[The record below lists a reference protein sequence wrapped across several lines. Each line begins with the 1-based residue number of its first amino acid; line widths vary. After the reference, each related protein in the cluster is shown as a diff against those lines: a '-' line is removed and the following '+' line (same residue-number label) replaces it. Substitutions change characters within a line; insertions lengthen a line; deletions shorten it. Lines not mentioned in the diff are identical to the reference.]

1 MEYSYVAYT
10 RERKLVKG
18 KLSAASELAATGVL
32 NYGGYQVLSLKREA
46 AGGLTT
52 EGLSTGFAPRV
63 KPTEIVMFSRQLALL
78 LESGTD
84 IVTSLELL
92 QNQTT
97 NHTLKKVIAD
107 VVSDIRGGSSLSAA
121 LTKHPKAFSQL
132 FHRAISAGEQGGNLE
147 EVLRQMASHIERASV
162 TEKKVKSALR
172 YPIVVFIIA
181 ILVIGL
187 MVTFVLPRFTTLYE
201 AFGAQLPLLPR
212 LLIGITGWFNHYGLF
227 LILGI
232 AAGCGI
238 AYAYIRTP
246 AGKTWWN
253 QTMLTMPVFG
263 RINLLNQLA
272 RCCRTI
278 SLLFRVGVP
287 LPEIMAVAIYGS
299 TNKVVAQNLTEV
311 QQELLKGEGLSRPMS
326 RRKLFLPLMVQMTAV
341 GEETGNLD
349 KTLGTVAETFETE
362 AEDKTSSAVAMIQ
375 PMMTLVIGG
384 IVAFIAGAL
393 VTAMYSVYGQF
404 S

>member
-10 RERKLVKG
+10 KDRKLVKG
-18 KLSAASELAATGVL
+18 KLSAANEQAATGVL
-32 NYGGYQVLSLKREA
+32 NYGGYQLLSLKRETPF
-46 AGGLTT
+46 LSN
-52 EGLSTGFAPRV
+52 EGLVSGFAPKV
-63 KPTEIVMFSRQLALL
+63 KTTEIVMFSRQLALL

-97 NHTLKKVIAD
+97 NQTLKKVIGD

-121 LTKHPKAFSQL
+121 LAKHPRTFTQL
-132 FHRAISAGEQGGNLE
+132 YHRAISAGEQGGNLE
-147 EVLRQMASHIERASV
+147 EVLRQMANHIERSSN

-172 YPIVVFIIA
+172 YPVVVFIIA

-187 MVTFVLPRFTTLYE
+187 MVTFVLPRFTSLYE

-212 LLIGITGWFNHYGLF
+212 LLIGMTSWFNHYGLF

-232 AAGCGI
+232 AAAFGI
-238 AYAYIRTP
+238 TYAYMRTP
-246 AGKTWWN
+246 AGKTWWH

-263 RINLLNQLA
+263 RINLLNQLS

-299 TNKVVAQNLTEV
+299 TNKIVVQNLTEV

-362 AEDKTSSAVAMIQ
+362 AEDKMNSAVAMIQ